1 MAKKK
6 VTSSDVAKRAGVSQA
21 TVSMVLNKKYNVSFS
36 KEVIQKVEAAAGEL
50 GYELPKRRTQRGERR
65 EKLLVVISPNL
76 TNPYYVMLLQGIESR
91 ATEQGFGIFVCNTQ
105 RDLKLEE
112 RYLKMISTLNA
123 QGIIY
128 MCNPGKCFLGQL
140 KEMSERIPVVVINNQ
155 EKHLDVDAVEL
166 DNTKLGRLMGR
177 HLLELGHQHVAYITP
192 PLTARQKQR
201 FRRVEGFL
209 DEFRKAGY
217 GDQVIVKEADEEF
230 DRNVPGIDSEYR
242 IGYDLTKELL
252 RTEKDLT
259 AIVGLNDMIAFG
271 IMDALQDMKYKVP
284 GDVSVMGCDNTLF
297 SKVKKVSLTTIEHF
311 VVHKGMDAC
320 DIIMKKISSRDWKY
334 TEFEPVSIYHV
345 EYEPQIVVRGT
356 TSYACLLYT
365 SPSPRDRQ
373 KSRMPSSA

>member
-36 KEVIQKVEAAAGEL
+36 KEVIQKVEAAAEEL

-209 DEFRKAGY
+209 DEFRKP
-217 GDQVIVKEADEEF
+217 DM
-230 DRNVPGIDSEYR
+230 
-242 IGYDLTKELL
+242 
-252 RTEKDLT
+252 
-259 AIVGLNDMIAFG
+259 AI
-271 IMDALQDMKYKVP
+271 
-284 GDVSVMGCDNTLF
+284 
-297 SKVKKVSLTTIEHF
+297 
-311 VVHKGMDAC
+311 
-320 DIIMKKISSRDWKY
+320 R
-334 TEFEPVSIYHV
+334 
-345 EYEPQIVVRGT
+345 
-356 TSYACLLYT
+356 
-365 SPSPRDRQ
+365 
-373 KSRMPSSA
+373 

>member
-128 MCNPGKCFLGQL
+128 MCNPGSSKKCL
-140 KEMSERIPVVVINNQ
+140 K
-155 EKHLDVDAVEL
+155 
-166 DNTKLGRLMGR
+166 GFRL
-177 HLLELGHQHVAYITP
+177 L
-192 PLTARQKQR
+192 
-201 FRRVEGFL
+201 
-209 DEFRKAGY
+209 
-217 GDQVIVKEADEEF
+217 
-230 DRNVPGIDSEYR
+230 
-242 IGYDLTKELL
+242 
-252 RTEKDLT
+252 
-259 AIVGLNDMIAFG
+259 
-271 IMDALQDMKYKVP
+271 
-284 GDVSVMGCDNTLF
+284 
-297 SKVKKVSLTTIEHF
+297 
-311 VVHKGMDAC
+311 
-320 DIIMKKISSRDWKY
+320 
-334 TEFEPVSIYHV
+334 
-345 EYEPQIVVRGT
+345 
-356 TSYACLLYT
+356 
-365 SPSPRDRQ
+365 
-373 KSRMPSSA
+373 